1 MNRELRHQLLDLA
14 LDAGERAEVEFSG
27 DGNISFTVWH
37 PRKRK
42 GLGRKIMDS
51 INSWDFDSMEDFIE
65 KVKELLK

>member
-37 PRKRK
+37 TRN

-51 INSWDFDSMEDFIE
+51 INSWDFDTTEEFIE
-65 KVKELLK
+65 RVKQLLK

>member
-27 DGNISFTVWH
+27 DGNISFTIWH
-37 PRKRK
+37 PRK

-51 INSWDFDSMEDFIE
+51 VNSWDFDTTEEFIE
-65 KVKELLK
+65 QVKQLLK